1 MAIRFISAAIIMVG
15 SLWVSGCDS
24 TSDQRDTLVT
34 EPAKP
39 RVLLV
44 MKSLVNPFYI
54 AMEQGARQ
62 AAEERGVELVVK
74 SGTNETLVE
83 QQAELIEE
91 QLNIG
96 FDALVIAPA
105 DSIAIIPVLRR
116 VHEAGIKIVNV
127 DNQIDRAAA
136 EQAGLPVIP
145 FVSVDNYEGGFL
157 AGQYLA
163 SLASPGAKVLILE
176 GPRSAANARQRR
188 DGARDAFLKQP
199 GLEIVDSVVADW
211 KLEQAY
217 AQTSHVFKEYPDLDV
232 VFAANDMMALGTVL
246 YAQEN
251 GLDQLLIG
259 GYDNIPDAN
268 KAVSEGRLKVTV
280 DQQADQQGYHGV
292 MAATDLL
299 QGKPVQPNVLVDV
312 MLITQ

>member
-1 MAIRFISAAIIMVG
+1 MSIRFFLSVILVVS
-15 SLWVSGCDS
+15 SLHLAGCDAE
-24 TSDQRDTLVT
+24 T
-34 EPAKP
+34 EAQSSQKVSEEKP
-39 RVLLV
+39 RVLLI

-54 AMEQGARQ
+54 AMEQGARE
-62 AAEERGVELVVK
+62 AAAQRGVELVVK

-91 QLNIG
+91 QLAIG

-105 DSIAIIPVLRR
+105 DSIAIIPILRR

-127 DNQIDRAAA
+127 DNQIDRSAA

-145 FVSVDNYEGGFL
+145 FVSVDNYQGGFL
-157 AGQYLA
+157 AGQHLA
-163 SLASPGAKVLILE
+163 TLASPGSKILILE
-176 GPRSAANARQRR
+176 GPRSAFNARQRR
-188 DGARDAFLKQP
+188 DGAREAFLKAE
-199 GLEIVDSVVADW
+199 GLEIADSIVADW

-217 AQTSHVFKEYPDLDV
+217 AQTRNALKANPDIDV
-232 VFAANDMMALGTVL
+232 IFAANDMMALGALL

-251 GLDQLLIG
+251 GQSQLLIG

-280 DQQADQQGYHGV
+280 DQQADRQGFHGV
-292 MAATDLL
+292 MAAVDLL
-299 QGKPVQPNVLVDV
+299 EGKSVQADVLVDV